1 MGNMIDTFRN
11 AFRTPELR
19 KRMLYTLFI
28 IVLFRVGSMIPVP
41 GIDRVLF
48 TNLIQR
54 FGQLGSMMDIMSG
67 GALMSVSV
75 FAMGI
80 TPYINASIIIQLL
93 TVAIPAL
100 ERLAKEGETGRK
112 KIQKIT
118 KVTGAIIALL
128 QSVAFYFNTRS
139 VTSTS
144 LPNWITALVVIG
156 SFAAGSMLLIWL
168 GESVNEKGIGNGISI
183 IIFSGIVA
191 RVPQMIRSLFLYA
204 QGWEI
209 RFNAVLAIL
218 FVLLVIVAICLVIIG
233 VLYIQLAE
241 RRIPVQY
248 AKRVVGRKQYGGHS
262 TYLPIKVN
270 QSGVMP
276 VIFAM
281 SILQLPN
288 LIVTFFFSES
298 QHPVAV
304 WFRDMGTSPFYYVIQ
319 ALLIL
324 GFTFF
329 YSLIQF
335 NPIEISNNLQKN
347 GGYIPGIRP
356 GRPTSDFIGG
366 TARRLCWFD
375 ALFLIVV
382 TLAPMLV
389 GTLTHTQGLWFG
401 GTGVIIITG
410 TCIEIMNQLESQL
423 MMRHHSGFLDR

>member
-1 MGNMIDTFRN
+1 MGSMIQTLKN

-19 KRMLYTLFI
+19 KKMIFTLFV
-28 IVLFRVGSMIPVP
+28 IVLFRVGSKIPVP
-41 GIDRVLF
+41 GIDPTAF
-48 TNLIQR
+48 TNLLNR
-54 FGQLGSMMDIMSG
+54 FGQLGSIMDIMSG
-67 GALMSVSV
+67 GALSTVSI

-93 TVAIPAL
+93 TVAIPPL

-118 KVTGAIIALL
+118 RITGGVLALI
-128 QSVAFYFNTRS
+128 QSVAFWISTR
-139 VTSTS
+139 TTHTGN
-144 LPNWITALVVIG
+144 LPIWLTGIMVVLT
-156 SFAAGSMLLIWL
+156 FTAGSMIVIWM
-168 GESVNEKGIGNGISI
+168 GESINEHGIGNGISI
-183 IIFSGIVA
+183 MIFSGILS
-191 RVPQMIRSLFLYA
+191 RVPRMAHNLFMYSKLWSENLNFFISL
-204 QGWEI
+204 
-209 RFNAVLAIL
+209 L
-218 FVLLVIVAICLVIIG
+218 FVILVFVAIAAVIVF
-233 VLYIQLAE
+233 VLFIQMAE

-262 TYLPIKVN
+262 TYLPIRVN

-276 VIFAM
+276 VIFAL

-288 LIVTFFFSES
+288 LIVTFFFASS
-298 QHPVAV
+298 THPVAV
-304 WFRDMGTSPFYYVIQ
+304 WFRDFGTSPVYYVIQ

-329 YSLIQF
+329 YSMIQF
-335 NPIEISNNLQKN
+335 NPIEIANNLQKN
-347 GGYIPGIRP
+347 GGFIPGIRP
-356 GRPTSDFIGG
+356 GRPTSDHIGG

-410 TCIEIMNQLESQL
+410 TCMEIMNQMESQL
-423 MMRHHSGFLDR
+423 MMRHHSGFLD